1 MKASELHR
9 TGYQIGVDK
18 LVLVDSRLAWWL
30 RYAKCWRLFSRFRIS
45 QEISHN
51 ALPTRPDIATPG
63 GSAFASKIGTDF
75 DAGRVRTGAIRG
87 GWGWDVMTVHGNSW
101 MLLCV
106 KSFKSCKWRETS
118 KWYRFMVHVWIEGGC
133 FATCILFLECLVKG
147 WKVMP
152 VSVYKMSDGREV
164 SPDFL
169 NGPLCDVQPEAIHCF
184 CFSCFMVKLHLTFH
198 SLMQFNH
205 FNELPSCLPQI
216 PRPKDPQKEAL
227 AIYKRYEDE
236 LLSEAWYQ
244 DGKAFR
250 ISSPKDSTLVMSL
263 SPCFLNLFA
272 AKKQQNESDRMAVY
286 DDSL

>member
-1 MKASELHR
+1 MQSVG
-9 TGYQIGVDK
+9 GY
-18 LVLVDSRLAWWL
+18 
-30 RYAKCWRLFSRFRIS
+30 F
-45 QEISHN
+45 H
-51 ALPTRPDIATPG
+51 
-63 GSAFASKIGTDF
+63 GSAFPKKSPTMRRQPGQTLRRRVGQRLRRKL
-75 DAGRVRTGAIRG
+75 GRILMQEEFEQVQFVGAEVEMLWQFTEI
-87 GWGWDVMTVHGNSW
+87 HGNPW

-106 KSFKSCKWRETS
+106 KSFKSCKCRETS

>member
-1 MKASELHR
+1 
-9 TGYQIGVDK
+9 
-18 LVLVDSRLAWWL
+18 
-30 RYAKCWRLFSRFRIS
+30 
-45 QEISHN
+45 
-51 ALPTRPDIATPG
+51 
-63 GSAFASKIGTDF
+63 
-75 DAGRVRTGAIRG
+75 
-87 GWGWDVMTVHGNSW
+87 MTVHGNPR
-101 MLLCV
+101 
-106 KSFKSCKWRETS
+106 KS
-118 KWYRFMVHVWIEGGC
+118 IEIHGC
-133 FATCILFLECLVKG
+133 FFVSNLSNPVNGVKHPNDIDS
-147 WKVMP
+147 WFIFELKVVFCYMHFVP
-152 VSVYKMSDGREV
+152 GVLGQGLKSYAFISVYKMSDGREV

-250 ISSPKDSTLVMSL
+250 ISSPKEIGRAHV
-263 SPCFLNLFA
+263 
-272 AKKQQNESDRMAVY
+272 
-286 DDSL
+286 